1 MARSQRKKRQTSHF
15 YFPLRL
21 TRVSRGDLDCNYI
34 KGHKMKGNMNI
45 TYKVLCQKD
54 TNKEITIDALLNN
67 EKVLKVIKSEFGKG
81 VRNLVLNSDDKGAI
95 LTLATE
101 KELYQFEVSKNDFAD
116 ILDLA
121 EDDAKSRK
129 LLKKECDRV
138 EIVDI
143 ETV

>member
-1 MARSQRKKRQTSHF
+1 
-15 YFPLRL
+15 
-21 TRVSRGDLDCNYI
+21 
-34 KGHKMKGNMNI
+34 MKGNMTI

-67 EKVLKVIKSEFGKG
+67 EKVLKAIKSEFGKG
-81 VRNLVLNSDDKGAI
+81 VRNLMLTSDDKAAL

-138 EIVDI
+138 EIVNI
-143 ETV
+143 ETL

>member
-1 MARSQRKKRQTSHF
+1 
-15 YFPLRL
+15 
-21 TRVSRGDLDCNYI
+21 
-34 KGHKMKGNMNI
+34 MKGNMNI

-81 VRNLVLNSDDKGAI
+81 VRNLTLSSDDKAAL

-129 LLKKECDRV
+129 LLKKECERV
-138 EIVDI
+138 
-143 ETV
+143 

>member
-1 MARSQRKKRQTSHF
+1 
-15 YFPLRL
+15 
-21 TRVSRGDLDCNYI
+21 
-34 KGHKMKGNMNI
+34 MKGNMTI

-54 TNKEITIDALLNN
+54 TNKEITVETLLSN

-81 VRNLVLNSDDKGAI
+81 IRNLMLTSDDKAAL

-101 KELYQFEVSKNDFAD
+101 KELYRFEVSKNDFAD

-129 LLKKECDRV
+129 LMKKECDRV

>member
-1 MARSQRKKRQTSHF
+1 
-15 YFPLRL
+15 
-21 TRVSRGDLDCNYI
+21 
-34 KGHKMKGNMNI
+34 MKGKMII

-54 TNKEITIDALLNN
+54 TNLEITVEMLLNN
-67 EKVLKVIKSEFGKG
+67 EKVAKMIKSEFANG
-81 VRNLVLNSDDKGAI
+81 VRNLVLNSDDKEAR

-101 KELYQFEVSKNDFAD
+101 KELYTFEVSKNDYAD

-121 EDDAKSRK
+121 EENARSRK
-129 LLKKECDRV
+129 LFKKECERV

>member
-1 MARSQRKKRQTSHF
+1 
-15 YFPLRL
+15 
-21 TRVSRGDLDCNYI
+21 
-34 KGHKMKGNMNI
+34 MKGTMNI

-54 TNKEITIDALLNN
+54 TNKEITIEALLNN

-81 VRNLVLNSDDKGAI
+81 IRNLSLTSDDKAAL
-95 LTLATE
+95 LTLATD

-143 ETV
+143 ETK

>member
-1 MARSQRKKRQTSHF
+1 
-15 YFPLRL
+15 
-21 TRVSRGDLDCNYI
+21 
-34 KGHKMKGNMNI
+34 MKGTMNI

-54 TNKEITIDALLNN
+54 TDKEITIDALLNN

-81 VRNLVLNSDDKGAI
+81 IRNLMLTSEDKGAL

-143 ETV
+143 ETL

>member
-1 MARSQRKKRQTSHF
+1 
-15 YFPLRL
+15 
-21 TRVSRGDLDCNYI
+21 
-34 KGHKMKGNMNI
+34 MKGKMNI

-54 TNKEITIDALLNN
+54 TNKEITIEMLLNN
-67 EKVLKVIKSEFGKG
+67 EKVAKAIKSEFGKG
-81 VRNLVLNSDDKGAI
+81 LRNLVLNSDDKEAL

-121 EDDAKSRK
+121 EENARSRK

-143 ETV
+143 ETI

>member
-1 MARSQRKKRQTSHF
+1 
-15 YFPLRL
+15 
-21 TRVSRGDLDCNYI
+21 
-34 KGHKMKGNMNI
+34 MKGNMLI

-54 TNKEITIDALLNN
+54 TNKEITIEALLNN

-81 VRNLVLNSDDKGAI
+81 IRNLALKSDDKSAL

-121 EDDAKSRK
+121 EDDARSRK

-143 ETV
+143 ETL

>member
-1 MARSQRKKRQTSHF
+1 
-15 YFPLRL
+15 
-21 TRVSRGDLDCNYI
+21 
-34 KGHKMKGNMNI
+34 MKGKMNI

-54 TNKEITIDALLNN
+54 TNKEITIEMLLNN
-67 EKVLKVIKSEFGKG
+67 EKVAKAIKSEFGKG
-81 VRNLVLNSDDKGAI
+81 LRNLVLNSDDKEAL

-101 KELYQFEVSKNDFAD
+101 KELYQFEVSKHDFAD

-121 EDDAKSRK
+121 EENARSRK

-143 ETV
+143 ETI

>member
-1 MARSQRKKRQTSHF
+1 
-15 YFPLRL
+15 
-21 TRVSRGDLDCNYI
+21 
-34 KGHKMKGNMNI
+34 MKGTMNI

-54 TNKEITIDALLNN
+54 TNKEITIEALLNN

-81 VRNLVLNSDDKGAI
+81 VRNLMLSSDDKATT

-143 ETV
+143 ETI

>member
-1 MARSQRKKRQTSHF
+1 
-15 YFPLRL
+15 
-21 TRVSRGDLDCNYI
+21 
-34 KGHKMKGNMNI
+34 MKGQMNI

-54 TNKEITIDALLNN
+54 TNKEISIEALLNN

-81 VRNLVLNSDDKGAI
+81 IRNLALTSDDKATL

-101 KELYQFEVSKNDFAD
+101 KELYVFEVSKNDFAD

-121 EDDAKSRK
+121 EDNARSRK

>member
-1 MARSQRKKRQTSHF
+1 
-15 YFPLRL
+15 
-21 TRVSRGDLDCNYI
+21 
-34 KGHKMKGNMNI
+34 MKGKMII

-54 TNKEITIDALLNN
+54 TNKAITIEMLLEN
-67 EKVLKVIKSEFGKG
+67 EKVAKAIKSEFGKG
-81 VRNLVLNSDDKGAI
+81 VRNLVLNSDDKEAL

-101 KELYQFEVSKNDFAD
+101 KELYNFELSKNDFAD

-121 EDDAKSRK
+121 EENARSRK
-129 LLKKECDRV
+129 LFKKECDRV

>member
-1 MARSQRKKRQTSHF
+1 
-15 YFPLRL
+15 
-21 TRVSRGDLDCNYI
+21 
-34 KGHKMKGNMNI
+34 MKGNMNI

-81 VRNLVLNSDDKGAI
+81 VRNLTLSSDDKAAL

-129 LLKKECDRV
+129 LLKKESDRV

>member
-1 MARSQRKKRQTSHF
+1 
-15 YFPLRL
+15 
-21 TRVSRGDLDCNYI
+21 
-34 KGHKMKGNMNI
+34 MKGNMNI

-54 TNKEITIDALLNN
+54 TNKEITVAALLSN

-81 VRNLVLNSDDKGAI
+81 IRNLALTSEEKGTV

-101 KELYQFEVSKNDFAD
+101 KELYMFEVSKNDFAD

-121 EDDAKSRK
+121 EENAKSRK

-143 ETV
+143 ETL

>member
-1 MARSQRKKRQTSHF
+1 
-15 YFPLRL
+15 
-21 TRVSRGDLDCNYI
+21 
-34 KGHKMKGNMNI
+34 MKGSMII
-45 TYKVLCQKD
+45 TYKILCQKD
-54 TNKEITIDALLNN
+54 TNKEITIEALLNN
-67 EKVLKVIKSEFGKG
+67 EKVAKAIKSEFGKG
-81 VRNLVLNSDDKGAI
+81 LRNLVLSSDEKAAV

-121 EDDAKSRK
+121 EDDAKTRK

-143 ETV
+143 ETSHT

>member
-1 MARSQRKKRQTSHF
+1 
-15 YFPLRL
+15 
-21 TRVSRGDLDCNYI
+21 
-34 KGHKMKGNMNI
+34 MKGTMNI

-54 TNKEITIDALLNN
+54 TNKEISIEALLNN

-81 VRNLVLNSDDKGAI
+81 IRNLTLISDDKAAL

-138 EIVDI
+138 EIVNI
-143 ETV
+143 ETL

>member
-1 MARSQRKKRQTSHF
+1 
-15 YFPLRL
+15 
-21 TRVSRGDLDCNYI
+21 
-34 KGHKMKGNMNI
+34 MNI

-67 EKVLKVIKSEFGKG
+67 EKVLKAIKSEFGKG
-81 VRNLVLNSDDKGAI
+81 VRNLMLTSDDKTAL

-101 KELYQFEVSKNDFAD
+101 KELYKFEVSKNDFAD

-143 ETV
+143 ETL

>member
-1 MARSQRKKRQTSHF
+1 M
-15 YFPLRL
+15 
-21 TRVSRGDLDCNYI
+21 I
-34 KGHKMKGNMNI
+34 I

-54 TNKEITIDALLNN
+54 TNQEITIEMLLEN
-67 EKVLKVIKSEFGKG
+67 EKVAKAIKSEFGKG
-81 VRNLVLNSDDKGAI
+81 VRNLVLSSDDKEAL

-101 KELYQFEVSKNDFAD
+101 KELYTFEVSKNDFAD

-121 EDDAKSRK
+121 EENARSRK
-129 LLKKECDRV
+129 LFKKECERV

>member
-1 MARSQRKKRQTSHF
+1 
-15 YFPLRL
+15 
-21 TRVSRGDLDCNYI
+21 
-34 KGHKMKGNMNI
+34 MKGTMNI

-54 TNKEITIDALLNN
+54 TNKEISIEALLNN

-81 VRNLVLNSDDKGAI
+81 IRNLTLTSDDKAAL

>member
-1 MARSQRKKRQTSHF
+1 
-15 YFPLRL
+15 
-21 TRVSRGDLDCNYI
+21 
-34 KGHKMKGNMNI
+34 MKGKMNI

-54 TNKEITIDALLNN
+54 TNKEITIDELLNN
-67 EKVLKVIKSEFGKG
+67 EKVLKMIKSEFGKG
-81 VRNLVLNSDDKGAI
+81 LRNLVLSSDDKEAL

-116 ILDLA
+116 LLDLA
-121 EDDAKSRK
+121 EENAKSRK

>member
-1 MARSQRKKRQTSHF
+1 
-15 YFPLRL
+15 
-21 TRVSRGDLDCNYI
+21 
-34 KGHKMKGNMNI
+34 MKGNMNI

-54 TNKEITIDALLNN
+54 TNKEITIEALLNN
-67 EKVLKVIKSEFGKG
+67 EKVAKAIKSEFGKG
-81 VRNLVLNSDDKGAI
+81 VRNLTLSSDDKAA
-95 LTLATE
+95 LLMLATE
-101 KELYQFEVSKNDFAD
+101 KELYRFEVSKNDFAD

-121 EDDAKSRK
+121 EENAKSRK

>member
-1 MARSQRKKRQTSHF
+1 
-15 YFPLRL
+15 
-21 TRVSRGDLDCNYI
+21 
-34 KGHKMKGNMNI
+34 MKGTMNI

-81 VRNLVLNSDDKGAI
+81 VRNLMLTSDDKAAL

-101 KELYQFEVSKNDFAD
+101 KELYRFEVSKNDFAD

>member
-1 MARSQRKKRQTSHF
+1 
-15 YFPLRL
+15 
-21 TRVSRGDLDCNYI
+21 
-34 KGHKMKGNMNI
+34 MKGSMLI
-45 TYKVLCQKD
+45 TYKVLCIKD
-54 TNKEITIDALLNN
+54 TNKEIKIEDLFKN

-81 VRNLVLNSDDKGAI
+81 IRNLVLTSDDKAAL

-101 KELYQFEVSKNDFAD
+101 KELHMFEVSKNDFAD

-121 EDDAKSRK
+121 EDNARSRK

-143 ETV
+143 ATL

>member
-1 MARSQRKKRQTSHF
+1 M
-15 YFPLRL
+15 
-21 TRVSRGDLDCNYI
+21 
-34 KGHKMKGNMNI
+34 MKGNMNI

-81 VRNLVLNSDDKGAI
+81 VRNLMLTSDDKAAL

>member
-1 MARSQRKKRQTSHF
+1 
-15 YFPLRL
+15 
-21 TRVSRGDLDCNYI
+21 
-34 KGHKMKGNMNI
+34 MKGNMNI

-81 VRNLVLNSDDKGAI
+81 VRNLTLSSDDKAAI

-101 KELYQFEVSKNDFAD
+101 KELYRFEVTKNDFAD

-143 ETV
+143 ETM